1 MYFLSNWLIGVDN
14 NLGTWFQDFKELT
27 NLTTLFPP
35 QEDFINVCSA
45 IVLIQECNDLKTKDL
60 IKGNVVLESG
70 KVYKSDFKPGFVE
83 LSSIGIVACNNR
95 WFDVG
100 IQWLQQAFKVFM

>member
-1 MYFLSNWLIGVDN
+1 M
-14 NLGTWFQDFKELT
+14 
-27 NLTTLFPP
+27 
-35 QEDFINVCSA
+35 
-45 IVLIQECNDLKTKDL
+45 
-60 IKGNVVLESG
+60 LESG

-100 IQWLQQAFKVFM
+100 IQWLQQAFQVFMKYIVIYVMEEKYFEKKVAKKVCTNC